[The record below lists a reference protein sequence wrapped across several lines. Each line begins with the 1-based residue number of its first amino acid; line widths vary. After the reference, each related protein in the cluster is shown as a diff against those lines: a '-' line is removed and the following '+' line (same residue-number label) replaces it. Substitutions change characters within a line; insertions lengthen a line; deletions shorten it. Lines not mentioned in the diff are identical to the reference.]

1 MSRDL
6 SREIGSIIRDGSA
19 IDRAMLAARRRVI
32 RRHRRLGVPLVIWR
46 DGLVVELSP
55 DSVELPADS
64 DVDVINSE
72 GP

>member
-19 IDRAMLAARRRVI
+19 IDGAMIAARRRVI
-32 RRHRRLGVPLVIWR
+32 QRHRRLGVPLVIWR

-55 DSVELPADS
+55 YSVELPADS
-64 DVDVINSE
+64 DGDVINSE